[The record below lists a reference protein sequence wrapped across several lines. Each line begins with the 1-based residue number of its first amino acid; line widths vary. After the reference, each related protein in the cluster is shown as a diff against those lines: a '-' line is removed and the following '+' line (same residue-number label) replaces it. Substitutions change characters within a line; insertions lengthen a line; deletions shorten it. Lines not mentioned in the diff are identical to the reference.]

1 MQTPTLHQHCAVQ
14 TGVTNLAKSISDL
27 VRLRLDPVTA
37 PLIAN
42 EEGNLLS
49 CLASLQFLCS
59 DLREERR
66 SLNDNRTESDLDGE
80 IAVVCGQLNSI
91 ETVGI

>member
-1 MQTPTLHQHCAVQ
+1 MQIPTLHQHVAVQ
-14 TGVTNLAKSISDL
+14 SNITDLSKAISDL

-37 PLIAN
+37 PLVAT

-59 DLREERR
+59 DMRAERA
-66 SLNDNRTESDLDGE
+66 NDNLSSPDSTLDLIRPVMAE
-80 IAVVCGQLNSI
+80 EA
-91 ETVGI
+91 